1 MSSAPLRPSS
11 ALRLLALVVVAGL
24 MLSSG
29 LSSTATAGPRTDQPP
44 PPDGTDG
51 ADEPTALDLLAQATA
66 AERTVAY
73 LGTQFVSVWRG
84 SASSSELVDLTN
96 LPDKGTV
103 VRVRGGHSTGAA
115 DQARFVAARSGT
127 DVSRLAT
134 ADGETSTLADTYAVT
149 VAGAARSA
157 GRPATIVEAHSVS
170 GAIAARFWIDDETGL
185 LLRRELY
192 ASDGSLERASGFIDL
207 SLDPDV
213 FVSHLPPMLEQAEGL
228 KVSPAAY
235 TSLTAAGWTC
245 CAPEVAGALRL
256 TDVRRSADGTSLHLA
271 YSDGLTTAS
280 VFEQRGRLDA
290 SSLDGFS
297 EVGAGD
303 ARHYVRYGLS
313 SYAVWASGETVYTAV
328 SDTPRGLDALL
339 ATFPHNGTDSGASG
353 NGLGQRLDRGMARM
367 VSWLNPFD

>member
-1 MSSAPLRPSS
+1 MSSSYLRSSS

-29 LSSTATAGPRTDQPP
+29 LSSTATAGPRTDQP
-44 PPDGTDG
+44 TDG
-51 ADEPTALDLLAQATA
+51 VDEPDALELVAQATA

-96 LPDKGTV
+96 LPGKGTV
-103 VRVRGGHSTGAA
+103 VRVRGGDSTGAA

-127 DVSRLAT
+127 DVGRLAT
-134 ADGETSTLADTYAVT
+134 ADGETSTLADRYTVT

-157 GRPATIVEAHSVS
+157 GRPATIVEAHAAS
-170 GAIAARFWIDDETGL
+170 GAIAARFWVDDETGL

-192 ASDGSLERASGFIDL
+192 AADGSLERASAFIDL
-207 SLDPDV
+207 SIDPDV

-235 TSLTAAGWTC
+235 TSLSAAGWTC

-256 TDVRRSADGTSLHLA
+256 TDVRRSADGSSLHLA

-290 SSLDGFS
+290 SSLEGFS
-297 EVGAGD
+297 EVGAGK
-303 ARHYVRYGLS
+303 ARTYVRYGLS

-339 ATFPHNGTDSGASG
+339 ATFPHQGADSGASG
-353 NGLGQRLDRGMARM
+353 NGLGQRLDRGMTRM